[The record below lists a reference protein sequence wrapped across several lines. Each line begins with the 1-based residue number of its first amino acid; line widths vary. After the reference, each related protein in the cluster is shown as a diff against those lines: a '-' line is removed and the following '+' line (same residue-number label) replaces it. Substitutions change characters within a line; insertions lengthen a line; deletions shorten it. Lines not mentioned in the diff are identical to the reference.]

1 MCINRRQEIGK
12 GEKVCR
18 IGVKGSGKASVDVKT
33 QWVVSEKSRKPY
45 PNINDRIFMTDQEV
59 ERLTKLNASG
69 EERIAQMEAKQAE
82 RKAAQAKGQAV
93 LAETRSKKERLLE
106 IKARLVK
113 KSAPKRS
120 YEG

>member
-1 MCINRRQEIGK
+1 M
-12 GEKVCR
+12 
-18 IGVKGSGKASVDVKT
+18 KT
-33 QWVVSEKSRKPY
+33 QWAVSEKSRKPY